1 MLFVKAS
8 FWQVEKLHHTSI
20 HRGLKFQETFL
31 SCSHPIKTFVGF
43 ESHWAGTP
51 CTALLLWSHHPF
63 QQIFLFFLLIIFL
76 LFIFFFL
83 TINLLLSSLRS
94 SAFALSFSSSLS
106 SAPAPSFP
114 LFVGDFLFS
123 LFSPLCFLICFQACL
138 LLCNKCYSIYYQWS
152 HVMVIKLTPHHRLKQ
167 INEIHTCSQLY
178 KYGYIFM

>member
-1 MLFVKAS
+1 MHGSAS
-8 FWQVEKLHHTSI
+8 LESPPLPTNLSF
-20 HRGLKFQETFL
+20 FL
-31 SCSHPIKTFVGF
+31 LI
-43 ESHWAGTP
+43 
-51 CTALLLWSHHPF
+51 
-63 QQIFLFFLLIIFL
+63 IFLLFLLIIFL

-94 SAFALSFSSSLS
+94 SAFALSFSPSLS

-138 LLCNKCYSIYYQWS
+138 LLCNKCTTIYYQWS
-152 HVMVIKLTPHHRLKQ
+152 YVMVSKLTPHHRLKQ

-178 KYGYIFM
+178 KYVYIYYDTPTSSNSLRILAWLA